1 MTPTTIRE
9 VIQHLEAIAPPI
21 YQESYDNAGLITGN
35 PDWNVSGVL
44 CCLDSTE
51 AIVEEA
57 ARKGCNLVVAHHP
70 IVFKGLKRLTGKTYV
85 ERTVIAAIRHGIAI
99 YAIHTNL
106 DNVYRQGVN
115 ARIAQ
120 VIGLQNTRILAPKS
134 ILKQA
139 TVTSAAPLSENLL
152 LEAGAVQVLAQGQD
166 NTWNCIFPQD
176 REPALRTAA
185 QAAGAVLTSTHFIED
200 PHAHTG
206 AGMMGELPQPMPC
219 LAFLQHLKTVMR
231 ASVVRHTALLER
243 PVQRIAVCG
252 GAGSFL
258 LPQAIA
264 QKADVFVTADYKY
277 HEFFDAEGQI
287 VIADIGHF
295 ESEQFTID
303 LLCQIISE
311 KFRTFA
317 AHCTEVRTN
326 PVFYL

>member
-1 MTPTTIRE
+1 MPTTIRE

-21 YQESYDNAGLITGN
+21 YQESYDNAGLITGD
-35 PDWNVSGVL
+35 PDWTVSGVL

-51 AIVEEA
+51 AVVEEA

-120 VIGLQNTRILAPKS
+120 AIGLQNTRLLAPKS

-139 TVTSAAPLSENLL
+139 RVSGSVPLSETLL
-152 LEAGAVQVLAQGQD
+152 LEAGATRVLAQEQGD
-166 NTWNCIFPQD
+166 SWSCIFPQD
-176 REPALRTAA
+176 RENALRAA
-185 QAAGAVLTSTHFIED
+185 VQAIGAELTGIHAIED

-206 AGMMGELPQPMPC
+206 AGMIGELPQPMPA
-219 LAFLQHLKTVMR
+219 LAFLQHLKIAMR
-231 ASVVRHTALLER
+231 APVVRHTALLER
-243 PVQRIAVCG
+243 QVQRIAVCG

-277 HEFFDAEGQI
+277 HEFFDAEGRI
-287 VIADIGHF
+287 LIADIGHF

-303 LLCQIISE
+303 LLHQIISE